1 MAPIRRQFF
10 RAAALAAACI
20 GGSTASDAGR
30 VPRNAAAV
38 HPDGAYAVEI
48 LTLRGSCD
56 RVSYFTVNI
65 AGGRIATSA
74 DAFIQSSGGVSA
86 NGVVSLAFR
95 GGNDVGNAV
104 GRVDGRTGSGTW
116 SSPTMR
122 CAGSWR
128 AARRG

>member
-1 MAPIRRQFF
+1 MASIRRQFF
-10 RAAALAAACI
+10 CAAALAAACI

-30 VPRNAAAV
+30 TPRV
-38 HPDGAYAVEI
+38 RPDGVYAVEI
-48 LTLRGSCD
+48 FTLRGSCD
-56 RVSYFTVNI
+56 RVSYFTVSI

-74 DAFIQSSGGVSA
+74 DAFVQSSGGVSA

-104 GRVDGRTGSGTW
+104 GRVDGRSGSGTW
-116 SSPTMR
+116 SSSTMR